1 MKKNSLENS
10 SSLSINDRYQLL
22 VANIRD
28 YAIYMLDPSGLIDSW
43 NAGAQKFKGYA
54 EQEIVGQN
62 FSVFYVAEDQAANLP
77 AVALATALREGKF
90 EAEAWRVRKDG
101 SRFWAHVVID
111 PIYDHNGKH
120 VGFAKI
126 TRDVTAKK
134 ESEHALRES
143 EQRFRLLV
151 QGVADYAIY
160 MLSPEGLV
168 TNWNSGAQRIK
179 GYQESEVLNTHFSRF
194 YTEQDREAGL
204 PSRALEIAATEDR
217 FESEGWRIRKDQS
230 KFWAHVII
238 DAIYDDDGVL
248 IGFAKITRDITEK
261 KAAQEEL
268 ERTNAA
274 LFQSQKME
282 ALGQLT
288 GGVAHDFNNLLGVI
302 ASGLDLI
309 SLKSKDHT
317 DIKMIESMRRAI
329 ERSAT
334 LTQQLLSFSRQQPLK
349 VEHFDLNS
357 LISAFEPVLRRA
369 NTHQAKL
376 NVELKASS
384 SIVAIDAARFEA
396 ALLNLIVNARDA
408 LPNGGEIGLIT
419 KNVTLREKQI
429 GNLCAGDYLK
439 ITVSDNGVGM
449 SEEIMK
455 RALEPFFT
463 TKEIGKG
470 TGLGLSQVYGFI
482 TQSGGDI
489 VLHSTLGEGTR
500 ICMYLPIV
508 EEIIDIAQHPTGKDE
523 LLDLILLV
531 EDEPDLLEVA
541 SELVRSIGYDVIT
554 AANGNDALTLIQQ
567 RPEINILFT
576 DVIMPNGISGIELAR
591 SAKIQRPDLKIILAS
606 GFPLP
611 ALTAE
616 HGNLDEYD
624 FMNKPYK
631 LSDLARKLRAP

>member
-1 MKKNSLENS
+1 MKKNSVENS
-10 SSLSINDRYQLL
+10 STLSINDRYQLL
-22 VANIRD
+22 VANISD
-28 YAIYMLDPSGLIDSW
+28 YAIYMLDPNGLIDSW
-43 NAGAQKFKGYA
+43 NPGAQKFKGYT
-54 EQEIVGQN
+54 EQEIIGQH
-62 FSVFYVAEDQAANLP
+62 FSVFYVPEDQAAGIP
-77 AVALATALREGKF
+77 ATALSTSLREGKF
-90 EAEAWRVRKDG
+90 ESEGWRVRKDG

-111 PIYDHNGKH
+111 PIYDASGKH

-126 TRDVTAKK
+126 TRDITIKR
-134 ESEHALRES
+134 ETEQALLQS

-179 GYQESEVLNTHFSRF
+179 GYQENEVIDTHFSRF
-194 YTEQDREAGL
+194 YTEEDNAKGM
-204 PSRALEIAATEDR
+204 PSKALQIAAADRR
-217 FESEGWRIRKDQS
+217 FESEGWRVRKDGS

-238 DAIYDDDGVL
+238 DAIFSDDGSL

-268 ERTNAA
+268 QQTNAA

-309 SLKSKDHT
+309 SVKSKDHT

-329 ERSAT
+329 DRSAT

-349 VEHFDLNS
+349 IENFNLNDV
-357 LISAFEPVLRRA
+357 ISAFEPVLRRA
-369 NTHQAKL
+369 GTPQAKF
-376 NVELKASS
+376 NVELNAASPM
-384 SIVAIDAARFEA
+384 VAIDAARFEA

-408 LPNGGEIGLIT
+408 LPNGGQISLSTE
-419 KNVTLREKQI
+419 NVTLQDRQI
-429 GNLCAGDYLK
+429 GVLPAGDYFK

-449 SEEIMK
+449 SEDVMK

-463 TKEIGKG
+463 TKAIGKG
-470 TGLGLSQVYGFI
+470 TGLGLSQVYGFM

-489 VLHSTLGEGTR
+489 VLHSTLDIGTR

-508 EEIIDIAQHPTGKDE
+508 EKAVE
-523 LLDLILLV
+523 LTTTASRNEEPADLVLLV

-576 DVIMPNGISGIELAR
+576 DVIMSNGISGIELAR
-591 SAKIQRPDLKIILAS
+591 SAKSQRPNLKIILAS

-616 HGNLDEYD
+616 HGNLDDYD